1 MTLLNKGEFQLINI
15 IKNLQFHIYLD
26 IEGSFFINLPYHII
40 FLPVAADSSMQSS
53 S

>member
-26 IEGSFFINLPYHII
+26 IEGSFL
-40 FLPVAADSSMQSS
+40 
-53 S
+53 